1 MKIYYPYK
9 SDKKDK
15 KFFIMT
21 LEGKHVY
28 FGATGYEDY
37 TTYSK
42 TLSSDEANKKK
53 EAYIRRHMN
62 NEDWS
67 KSGIDTAGFWRRWYL
82 WNLPTAK
89 ASYEDIKKRFL

>member
-1 MKIYYPYK
+1 MKIYFPYK
-9 SDKKDK
+9 SDRQDK
-15 KFFIMT
+15 KYYIVT
-21 LEGKHVY
+21 LTGKRVY
-28 FGATGYEDY
+28 FGASGYEDY

-42 TLSSDEANKKK
+42 QLTSDEANKKK

-67 KSGIDTAGFWRRWYL
+67 KSGIDTAGFWSRWYL